1 MRRTTGI
8 LVMLLALAV
17 LGAPQAWAAGKGQGQ
32 GQRNGNGNRAGGAQ
46 QQAQWV
52 NNQPPGWN
60 DHGQK
65 QGWQG
70 GTTPTGLNKNF
81 NNTGKYPKGLQKP
94 R

>member
-1 MRRTTGI
+1 MRRIALT
-8 LVMLLALAV
+8 LVVLLSLALPA
-17 LGAPQAWAAGKGQGQ
+17 APQAWAAGQGQ
-32 GQRNGNGNRAGGAQ
+32 GQENGHGNRAGGAQ

-60 DHGQK
+60 APGQK

>member
-1 MRRTTGI
+1 MRRTTWI
-8 LVMLLALAV
+8 LVILLALAV
-17 LGAPQAWAAGKGQGQ
+17 LGAPHTWAAGKGQGQ
-32 GQRNGNGNRAGGAQ
+32 GNGNGNRVGGAQ

-60 DHGQK
+60 GHGHK